1 MTTTCRLI
9 STAFALALV
18 VTACSNGPDEGE
30 DGDDQAMDGSEGDGD
45 GDSDGDSDS
54 SGSPDLPLDDV
65 TWAEVSAIFQDR
77 ECSGCHGSIPDTY
90 PSVVENWLEGPNGDV
105 LRSKMEISH
114 RITAADA
121 QVVIAWID
129 AGYPET

>member
-30 DGDDQAMDGSEGDGD
+30 DGDDQAMDGSEDTGDGD
-45 GDSDGDSDS
+45 GDSTD
-54 SGSPDLPLDDV
+54 SPDLPVEDV

-77 ECSGCHGSIPDTY
+77 QCSGCHGAIPDTY
-90 PSVVENWLEGPNGDV
+90 PSVVENWLEGPDGDV